1 MTYYNRLFTLV
12 LLDAMIVVTAVIL
25 SYWLL
30 HPYDEIP
37 AFALTSTLILLVC
50 HYFFTAYLKQYRK
63 AWEYASISEMFN
75 VFRATTFSIAITT
88 VIQLYFTH
96 FLYMR
101 ELLITW
107 ILYMVM
113 IGCSRLA
120 WRVYSNRCIK
130 QSPNKKRTLIV
141 GAGSAGTMITSQLL
155 KSSNIKLV
163 PVAFVDDD
171 KTKLGL
177 EIFNIPVVAATKNI
191 AQVVERYK
199 IEHIVIAIPSLKRE
213 EINAIFSECTKTCVK
228 TQIVP
233 SLEAIVQ
240 GKVSINELKDIQME
254 DLLGRSPIQLDDKGI
269 SGKIVDSTILV
280 TGAGGSIGSE
290 ICRQIMKYNPAK
302 IVLLGHG
309 ENSIY
314 AIELE
319 LLEAYADTIEIVTEI
334 ADIQDRRRMFQVID
348 HHRPNI
354 VYHAAAHKHVPL
366 MESNPKEAVKNNIIG
381 TMNVAEASEAS
392 KVNIFVMVSS
402 DKAVNP
408 TSIMGASKCLAEM
421 MIQNK
426 SLASYTKFVT
436 VRFGNVLGSNG
447 SVIPLF
453 KRQIKKGGPLT
464 VTHPDM
470 IRYFMTIPEASRLV
484 IQAGVLAKGGEVFV
498 LDMGEPVKIVDF
510 AKKLIQLSGYNVED
524 IGITYTGIRPGEKLY
539 EELLGEDEVYANQIY
554 PKIHIGKPR
563 EVSWDA
569 IKDII
574 TTYDDLSE
582 ETLKERML
590 DLANYRKV
598 HKIPVT

>member
-1 MTYYNRLFTLV
+1 LTYYNRLFTLIF
-12 LLDAMIVVTAVIL
+12 LDALVVVTAVFL
-25 SYWLL
+25 SYWLI

-37 AFALTSTLILLVC
+37 AFTMIITLILLVC
-50 HYFFTAYLKQYRK
+50 HYFFTAYLKQYKK
-63 AWEYASISEMFN
+63 AWEYASIKEMFN
-75 VFRATTFSIAITT
+75 IFKLTAFSITITAAF
-88 VIQLYFTH
+88 QLYFTH
-96 FLYMR
+96 FLYSR
-101 ELLITW
+101 ELFITG
-107 ILYMVM
+107 ILYMAM

-120 WRVYSNRCIK
+120 WRIYFDRYIK
-130 QSPNKKRTLIV
+130 QSPNKKRTLVV
-141 GAGSAGTMITSQLL
+141 GAGSAGTMITSRLL
-155 KSSNIKLV
+155 KSSNIDLV

-171 KTKLGL
+171 KAKLSL
-177 EIFNIPVVAATKNI
+177 EIFNIPVVAATNHI
-191 AQVVERYK
+191 SQVVEQYK

-213 EINAIFSECTKTCVK
+213 EINAILSECIKACKK

-240 GKVSINELKDIQME
+240 GGVPINELQDIKME
-254 DLLGRSPIQLDDKGI
+254 DLLERLPVQLDDTGI
-269 SGKIVDSTILV
+269 SEKIVESTILV

-290 ICRQIMKYNPAK
+290 ICRQIMKFNPAK

-314 AIELE
+314 KIELE
-319 LLEAYADTIEIVTEI
+319 LREAYADTIEIVTEI
-334 ADIQDRRRMFQVID
+334 ADIQDRKRMFQVID

-366 MESNPKEAVKNNIIG
+366 MESNPKEAVKNNMIG
-381 TMNVAEASEAS
+381 TMNVAEASEACM
-392 KVNIFVMVSS
+392 VNIFVMVSS

-421 MIQNK
+421 MIQYK
-426 SLASYTKFVT
+426 SSSSHTKFVT

-453 KRQIKKGGPLT
+453 KKQIKKGGPLT

-539 EELLGEDEVYANQIY
+539 EELLGEDEVYLNQIY

-563 EVSWDA
+563 EVNWNA

-574 TTYDDLSE
+574 TTYDVLSE

-590 DLANYRKV
+590 NLANYRKSDKV
-598 HKIPVT
+598 PIP

>member
-1 MTYYNRLFTLV
+1 MTYYNRLYTIVF
-12 LLDAMIVVTAVIL
+12 LDALVVVTAVFL

-37 AFALTSTLILLVC
+37 AFTMMITLILLVC
-50 HYFFTAYLKQYRK
+50 HYFFTAYLKQYKK
-63 AWEYASISEMFN
+63 AWEYASIKEMFN
-75 VFRATTFSIAITT
+75 IFKLTAFSITITAAF
-88 VIQLYFTH
+88 QLYFTH
-96 FLYMR
+96 FLYSR
-101 ELLITW
+101 ELFITC
-107 ILYMVM
+107 ILYMAM

-120 WRVYSNRCIK
+120 WRIYFERYIK
-130 QSPNKKRTLIV
+130 QSPNKKRTLVV
-141 GAGSAGTMITSQLL
+141 GAGSAGTMITSRLL
-155 KSSNIKLV
+155 KSGNIDLV

-171 KTKLGL
+171 KAKLSL
-177 EIFNIPVVAATKNI
+177 EIFNIPVVAETKHI
-191 AQVVERYK
+191 SQVVEKYK
-199 IEHIVIAIPSLKRE
+199 IEHIVIAIPSLQRE
-213 EINAIFSECTKTCVK
+213 EINAILSECIKACKK

-240 GKVSINELKDIQME
+240 GGVPINELQDIQME
-254 DLLGRSPIQLDDKGI
+254 DLLGRLPVQLDEEGI
-269 SGKIVDSTILV
+269 SEKIVDSTILV

-319 LLEAYADTIEIVTEI
+319 LREVYADTIEIVTEI

-348 HHRPNI
+348 LHRPNI

-366 MESNPKEAVKNNIIG
+366 MESNPKEAVKNNMIG
-381 TMNVAEASEAS
+381 TMNVAEASKAGM
-392 KVNIFVMVSS
+392 VDIFVMVSS

-421 MIQNK
+421 IIQSK
-426 SLASYTKFVT
+426 SLSSHTKFVT

-453 KRQIKKGGPLT
+453 KKQIKKGGPLT

-510 AKKLIQLSGYNVED
+510 AKKAHPTV
-524 IGITYTGIRPGEKLY
+524 RLY
-539 EELLGEDEVYANQIY
+539 
-554 PKIHIGKPR
+554 R
-563 EVSWDA
+563 
-569 IKDII
+569 
-574 TTYDDLSE
+574 
-582 ETLKERML
+582 
-590 DLANYRKV
+590 
-598 HKIPVT
+598 

>member
-12 LLDAMIVVTAVIL
+12 ILDAMIVVIAVFS

-37 AFALTSTLILLVC
+37 AFALNSTLILLVC
-50 HYFFTAYLKQYRK
+50 HYFFTAYLKQYKK
-63 AWEYASISEMFN
+63 AWEYASIREMFN
-75 VFRATTFSIAITT
+75 IFKVTAFAITLTTFF
-88 VIQLYFTH
+88 QLYFTD
-96 FLYMR
+96 FLYIR
-101 ELLITW
+101 ELFITW
-107 ILYMVM
+107 ILYMAM

-120 WRVYSNRCIK
+120 WRVYFDRYIK

-155 KSSNIKLV
+155 KSSNIELV

-171 KTKLGL
+171 KTKLSL
-177 EIFNIPVVAATKNI
+177 EIFNIPVVAVTKHI
-191 AQVVERYK
+191 SQVVEEYK

-213 EINAIFSECTKTCVK
+213 EIDSILTECTKTCVK

-240 GKVSINELKDIQME
+240 GEVPINELQDIQME
-254 DLLGRSPIQLDDKGI
+254 DLLGRSLVQLDDKGI
-269 SGKIVDSTILV
+269 SEKIVDSTILV

-290 ICRQIMKYNPAK
+290 ICRQVMKYNPAK
-302 IVLLGHG
+302 IILLGHG

-319 LLEAYADTIEIVTEI
+319 LLEAYASTIEIVTEI

-348 HHRPNI
+348 QHRPNI

-381 TMNVAEASEAS
+381 TMNVAEASEAGM
-392 KVNIFVMVSS
+392 VNIFVMVSS

-421 MIQNK
+421 MIQHK
-426 SLASYTKFVT
+426 SLSSHTKFVT

-453 KRQIKKGGPLT
+453 KKQIKKGGPLT
-464 VTHPDM
+464 ITHPDM

-498 LDMGEPVKIVDF
+498 LDMGEPVQIVDF

-539 EELLGEDEVYANQIY
+539 EELLGEDEVYLNQIY

-563 EVSWDA
+563 EVNWNA

-574 TTYDDLSE
+574 TTYDVLSE
-582 ETLKERML
+582 ETLKERVL
-590 DLANYRKV
+590 NLANYRTNN
-598 HKIPVT
+598 KIPVP

>member
-1 MTYYNRLFTLV
+1 MTYYNRLFTIV
-12 LLDAMIVVTAVIL
+12 FLDALVVVTAVFL
-25 SYWLL
+25 SYWLI

-37 AFALTSTLILLVC
+37 AFTMMITLILLVC
-50 HYFFTAYLKQYRK
+50 HYFFTAYLKQYKK
-63 AWEYASISEMFN
+63 AWEYASIKEMFN
-75 VFRATTFSIAITT
+75 IFKLTAFSIIITAAF
-88 VIQLYFTH
+88 QLYFTH
-96 FLYMR
+96 FLYSR
-101 ELLITW
+101 ELFITC
-107 ILYMVM
+107 ILYMAM

-120 WRVYSNRCIK
+120 WRIYFERYIK
-130 QSPNKKRTLIV
+130 QSPNKKRTLVV
-141 GAGSAGTMITSQLL
+141 GAGSAGTMITSRLL
-155 KSSNIKLV
+155 KSGNIDLV

-171 KTKLGL
+171 KAKLSL
-177 EIFNIPVVAATKNI
+177 EIFNIPVVAETKHI
-191 AQVVERYK
+191 SQVVEQYK
-199 IEHIVIAIPSLKRE
+199 IEHIVIAIPSLQRE
-213 EINAIFSECTKTCVK
+213 EINAILSECIKACKK

-240 GKVSINELKDIQME
+240 GGVPINELQDIQME
-254 DLLGRSPIQLDDKGI
+254 DLLGRLPVQLDDEGI
-269 SGKIVDSTILV
+269 SEKIVDSTILV

-290 ICRQIMKYNPAK
+290 LCRQIMKYNPAK

-319 LLEAYADTIEIVTEI
+319 LREVYADTIEIVTEI

-348 HHRPNI
+348 LHRPNI

-366 MESNPKEAVKNNIIG
+366 MESNPKEAVKNNMIG
-381 TMNVAEASEAS
+381 TMNVAEASKAGM
-392 KVNIFVMVSS
+392 VDIFVMVSS

-421 MIQNK
+421 IIQSK
-426 SLASYTKFVT
+426 SLSSHTKFVT

-453 KRQIKKGGPLT
+453 KKQIKKGGPLT

-510 AKKLIQLSGYNVED
+510 AKKLIQLSGYTVED
-524 IGITYTGIRPGEKLY
+524 IGITFTGIRPGEKLY
-539 EELLGEDEVYANQIY
+539 EELLGEDEVYLNQIY
-554 PKIHIGKPR
+554 PQIHIGKPR
-563 EVSWDA
+563 EVNWNA

-574 TTYDDLSE
+574 TTYDALSE
-582 ETLKERML
+582 ETLKDRML
-590 DLANYRKV
+590 KLANYRKRNE
-598 HKIPVT
+598 IPIP

>member
-12 LLDAMIVVTAVIL
+12 FLDALVVVTAVFL
-25 SYWLL
+25 SYWLI

-37 AFALTSTLILLVC
+37 AFTMLITLILLVC
-50 HYFFTAYLKQYRK
+50 HYFFTAYLKQYKK
-63 AWEYASISEMFN
+63 AWEYASIKEMFN
-75 VFRATTFSIAITT
+75 IFKLTAFSITITAAF
-88 VIQLYFTH
+88 QLYFTH
-96 FLYMR
+96 FLYSR
-101 ELLITW
+101 ELFITC
-107 ILYMVM
+107 ILYMTM

-120 WRVYSNRCIK
+120 WRIYFERYIK
-130 QSPNKKRTLIV
+130 QSPNKKRTLVV
-141 GAGSAGTMITSQLL
+141 GAGSAGTMITSRLL
-155 KSSNIKLV
+155 KSSNIDLV

-171 KTKLGL
+171 KAKLSL
-177 EIFNIPVVAATKNI
+177 EIFNIPIVAVTKHI
-191 AQVVERYK
+191 SQVVEQYK

-213 EINAIFSECTKTCVK
+213 EINTILSECIKACKK

-240 GKVSINELKDIQME
+240 GGVPINELQDIQME
-254 DLLGRSPIQLDDKGI
+254 DLLGRLPVQLDDEGI
-269 SGKIVDSTILV
+269 SEKIVDSTILV

-319 LLEAYADTIEIVTEI
+319 LREVYADTIEIVTEI

-348 HHRPNI
+348 LHRPNI

-366 MESNPKEAVKNNIIG
+366 MESNPKEAVKNNMIG
-381 TMNVAEASEAS
+381 TMNVAEASEAGM
-392 KVNIFVMVSS
+392 VDIFVMVSS

-421 MIQNK
+421 MIQSK
-426 SLASYTKFVT
+426 SLSSHTKFVT

-453 KRQIKKGGPLT
+453 KKQIKKGGPLT

-510 AKKLIQLSGYNVED
+510 AKKLIQLSGYTVED
-524 IGITYTGIRPGEKLY
+524 IGITFTGIRPGEKLY
-539 EELLGEDEVYANQIY
+539 EELLGEDEVYLNQIY
-554 PKIHIGKPR
+554 PQIHIGKPR
-563 EVSWDA
+563 EVNWSA

-574 TTYDDLSE
+574 TTYDVLSE
-582 ETLKERML
+582 ETLKDRML
-590 DLANYRKV
+590 KLANYRERNE
-598 HKIPVT
+598 IPIP

>member
-12 LLDAMIVVTAVIL
+12 LLDAVIVVTAVFL

-30 HPYDEIP
+30 HPYNEIS
-37 AFALTSTLILLVC
+37 AFIMTITLILLMC
-50 HYFFTAYLKQYRK
+50 HYFFTAYLKLYKK
-63 AWEYASISEMFN
+63 AWEYASIKEMFN
-75 VFRATTFSIAITT
+75 IFKVTAFSITITAAF
-88 VIQLYFTH
+88 QLYFTH
-96 FLYMR
+96 FLYIR
-101 ELLITW
+101 ELFITC
-107 ILYMVM
+107 ILYIAM

-120 WRVYSNRCIK
+120 WRIYFERYIK

-141 GAGSAGTMITSQLL
+141 GAGSAGTMITSRLL
-155 KSSNIKLV
+155 KSSNIDLV

-171 KTKLGL
+171 KAKLSL
-177 EIFNIPVVAATKNI
+177 EIFNIPVVAATKDI
-191 AQVVERYK
+191 SQVVEQYK

-213 EINAIFSECTKTCVK
+213 EINSIFSECTKTYKK

-240 GKVSINELKDIQME
+240 GKVPINQLQDIQME
-254 DLLGRSPIQLDDKGI
+254 DLLGRLPVQLDDKGI
-269 SGKIVDSTILV
+269 LEKIVDSTILV

-319 LLEAYADTIEIVTEI
+319 LREAYADTIEIVTEI

-348 HHRPNI
+348 QHRPNI

-366 MESNPKEAVKNNIIG
+366 MESNPKEAVKNNMIG
-381 TMNVAEASEAS
+381 TMNVAEASEAGM
-392 KVNIFVMVSS
+392 VNIFVMVSS

-421 MIQNK
+421 MIWYK
-426 SLASYTKFVT
+426 SLSSHTKFVT

-453 KRQIKKGGPLT
+453 KKQIKKGGPLT

-510 AKKLIQLSGYNVED
+510 AKKLIQLSGYSVEE

-539 EELLGEDEVYANQIY
+539 EELLGEDEVYLNQIY
-554 PKIHIGKPR
+554 PQIHIGKPR
-563 EVSWDA
+563 EVNWKA
-569 IKDII
+569 IKEII
-574 TTYDDLSE
+574 TTYEDMSE
-582 ETLKERML
+582 ETLKDRML
-590 DLANYRKV
+590 NLANYRKNN
-598 HKIPVT
+598 KIPIP

>member
-12 LLDAMIVVTAVIL
+12 LLDAMIVMTAVFL
-25 SYWLL
+25 SYWFL
-30 HPYDEIP
+30 HPYDGIP

-50 HYFFTAYLKQYRK
+50 HYFFTAYLKQYKK

-75 VFRATTFSIAITT
+75 VFKATTFSIAITT

-101 ELLITW
+101 ELLFAW
-107 ILYMVM
+107 ILYMVL

-120 WRVYSNRCIK
+120 WRVYSNRYIK

-171 KTKLGL
+171 KTKLSL
-177 EIFNIPVVAATKNI
+177 EIFNIPVVAATKHI
-191 AQVVERYK
+191 AQVVEKYK

-213 EINAIFSECTKTCVK
+213 EINAIFSECTKTCIK

-240 GKVSINELKDIQME
+240 GRVSINELKDIQME
-254 DLLGRSPIQLDDKGI
+254 DLLGRSPVQLDDKGI
-269 SGKIVDSTILV
+269 SEKIVDSTILV

-314 AIELE
+314 TIELE

-334 ADIQDRRRMFQVID
+334 ADIQDRRRMFQVIN

-392 KVNIFVMVSS
+392 RVNIFVMISS

-426 SLASYTKFVT
+426 SLSSCTKFVT

-453 KRQIKKGGPLT
+453 KKQIKKGGPVT

-563 EVSWDA
+563 EVNWDA

-574 TTYDDLSE
+574 TTYDVLSE
-582 ETLKERML
+582 EMLKERML
-590 DLANYRKV
+590 DLANYRNV
-598 HKIPVT
+598 QKIPVS

>member
-1 MTYYNRLFTLV
+1 MTYYNRLFTIV
-12 LLDAMIVVTAVIL
+12 FLDALVVVTAVFL
-25 SYWLL
+25 SYWLI

-37 AFALTSTLILLVC
+37 AFTMMITLILLVC
-50 HYFFTAYLKQYRK
+50 HYFFTAYLKQYKK
-63 AWEYASISEMFN
+63 AWEYASIKEMFN
-75 VFRATTFSIAITT
+75 IFKLTAFSIIITAAF
-88 VIQLYFTH
+88 QLYFTH
-96 FLYMR
+96 FLYSR
-101 ELLITW
+101 ELFITC
-107 ILYMVM
+107 ILYMAM

-120 WRVYSNRCIK
+120 WRIYFERYIK
-130 QSPNKKRTLIV
+130 QSPNKKRTLVV
-141 GAGSAGTMITSQLL
+141 GAGSAGTMITSRLL
-155 KSSNIKLV
+155 KSGNIDLV

-171 KTKLGL
+171 KAKLSL
-177 EIFNIPVVAATKNI
+177 EIFNIPVVAETKHI
-191 AQVVERYK
+191 SQVVEQYK
-199 IEHIVIAIPSLKRE
+199 IEHIVIAIPSLQRE
-213 EINAIFSECTKTCVK
+213 EINAILSECIKACKK

-240 GKVSINELKDIQME
+240 GGVPINELQDIQME
-254 DLLGRSPIQLDDKGI
+254 DLLGRLPVQLDDEGI
-269 SGKIVDSTILV
+269 SEKIVDSTILV

-290 ICRQIMKYNPAK
+290 LCRQIMKYNPAK

-319 LLEAYADTIEIVTEI
+319 LREVYADTIEIVTEI

-348 HHRPNI
+348 LHRPNI

-366 MESNPKEAVKNNIIG
+366 MESNPKEAVKNNMIG
-381 TMNVAEASEAS
+381 TMNVAEASEAGM
-392 KVNIFVMVSS
+392 VDIFVMVSS

-421 MIQNK
+421 IIQSK
-426 SLASYTKFVT
+426 SLSSHTKFVT

-453 KRQIKKGGPLT
+453 KKQIKKGGPLT

-510 AKKLIQLSGYNVED
+510 AKKLIQLSGYTVED
-524 IGITYTGIRPGEKLY
+524 IGITFTGIRPGEKLY
-539 EELLGEDEVYANQIY
+539 EELLGEDEVYLNQIY
-554 PKIHIGKPR
+554 PQIHIGKPR
-563 EVSWDA
+563 EVNWNA

-574 TTYDDLSE
+574 TTYDALSE
-582 ETLKERML
+582 ESLKDRML
-590 DLANYRKV
+590 NLANYRK
-598 HKIPVT
+598 KNEIPIP

>member
-1 MTYYNRLFTLV
+1 
-12 LLDAMIVVTAVIL
+12 MIVVTAVFL

-30 HPYDEIP
+30 HPFDGLP
-37 AFALTSTLILLVC
+37 VFTLTITFFLLIC
-50 HYFFTAYLKQYRK
+50 HYFFTAYLKQYKK
-63 AWEYASISEMFN
+63 AWEYASIREMFN
-75 VFRATTFSIAITT
+75 VFKVTAFSITITT
-88 VIQLYFTH
+88 VFQLYFTH
-96 FLYMR
+96 FLYIR
-101 ELLITW
+101 ELFITW
-107 ILYMVM
+107 ILYMAM
-113 IGCSRLA
+113 IGGSRFA
-120 WRVYSNRCIK
+120 WRIYFERYIK
-130 QSPNKKRTLIV
+130 QSTNKKRTLIV

-155 KSSNIKLV
+155 KSSKIELV

-171 KTKLGL
+171 KTKLSL
-177 EIFNIPVVAATKNI
+177 EIFNIPVVAATKHI
-191 AQVVERYK
+191 SQVVEQYK

-213 EINAIFSECTKTCVK
+213 EINAIFSECTKTCKK

-240 GKVSINELKDIQME
+240 GKVPINELQDIQME
-254 DLLGRSPIQLDDKGI
+254 DLLGRLPVQLDDKGI
-269 SGKIVDSTILV
+269 SEQIMDGTILV

-319 LLEAYADTIEIVTEI
+319 LREAYADTIEIVTEI

-348 HHRPNI
+348 YHRPNI

-366 MESNPKEAVKNNIIG
+366 MESNPKEAVKNNMIG
-381 TMNVAEASEAS
+381 TMNVAEASEAGM
-392 KVNIFVMVSS
+392 VNIFVMVSS

-421 MIQNK
+421 MIQYK
-426 SLASYTKFVT
+426 SLSSHTKFVT

-453 KRQIKKGGPLT
+453 KKQIKKGGPLT

-470 IRYFMTIPEASRLV
+470 IRYFMTITEASRLV
-484 IQAGVLAKGGEVFV
+484 IQAGALAKGGEVFV

-539 EELLGEDEVYANQIY
+539 EELLGEDEVYLNQIY

-563 EVSWDA
+563 EVNWNA

-574 TTYDDLSE
+574 TTYDVLSE
-582 ETLKERML
+582 ETLKDRML
-590 DLANYRKV
+590 NLANYRKNN
-598 HKIPVT
+598 KIPIA

>member
-12 LLDAMIVVTAVIL
+12 VLDAMIVVTAVFL

-30 HPYDEIP
+30 HPFDGLP
-37 AFALTSTLILLVC
+37 VFTLTIMFFLLMC
-50 HYFFTAYLKQYRK
+50 HYFFTAYLKQYKK
-63 AWEYASISEMFN
+63 AWEYASIREMFN
-75 VFRATTFSIAITT
+75 VFKVTAFSITITT
-88 VIQLYFTH
+88 VFQLYFTH
-96 FLYMR
+96 FLYIR
-101 ELLITW
+101 ELFITW
-107 ILYMVM
+107 ILYLAM
-113 IGCSRLA
+113 IGGSRFA
-120 WRVYSNRCIK
+120 WRIYFERYIK
-130 QSPNKKRTLIV
+130 QSTNKKRTLIV

-155 KSSNIKLV
+155 KSSKIELV

-171 KTKLGL
+171 KTKLSL
-177 EIFNIPVVAATKNI
+177 EIFNIPVVAATKHI
-191 AQVVERYK
+191 SQVVEQYK

-213 EINAIFSECTKTCVK
+213 EINAIFSECTKTCKK

-240 GKVSINELKDIQME
+240 GKVPINELQDIQME
-254 DLLGRSPIQLDDKGI
+254 DLLGRLPVQLDDKGI
-269 SGKIVDSTILV
+269 SEQIMDGTILV

-319 LLEAYADTIEIVTEI
+319 LREAYADTIEIVTEI

-366 MESNPKEAVKNNIIG
+366 MESNPKEAVKNNMIG
-381 TMNVAEASEAS
+381 TMNVAEASEAGM
-392 KVNIFVMVSS
+392 VNIFVMVSS

-421 MIQNK
+421 MIQYK
-426 SLASYTKFVT
+426 SLSSHTKFVT

-453 KRQIKKGGPLT
+453 KKQIKKGGPLT

-470 IRYFMTIPEASRLV
+470 IRYFMTITEASRLV
-484 IQAGVLAKGGEVFV
+484 IQAGALAKGGEVFV

-539 EELLGEDEVYANQIY
+539 EELLGEDEVYLNQIY
-554 PKIHIGKPR
+554 PKIHIGKLR
-563 EVSWDA
+563 EVNWNA

-574 TTYDDLSE
+574 TKYDVLSE
-582 ETLKERML
+582 ETLKDRML
-590 DLANYRKV
+590 NLANYRKNN
-598 HKIPVT
+598 KIPIA

>member
-12 LLDAMIVVTAVIL
+12 LLDAMIVVTAVFL

-50 HYFFTAYLKQYRK
+50 HYFFTAYLKQYKK

-88 VIQLYFTH
+88 IIQLYFTH

-191 AQVVERYK
+191 AQVVEKYK

-240 GKVSINELKDIQME
+240 VKVSINELKDIQME

-269 SGKIVDSTILV
+269 SEKIVDSTILV

-319 LLEAYADTIEIVTEI
+319 MLEAYADTIEIVTEI

-426 SLASYTKFVT
+426 SLSSYTKFVT

-563 EVSWDA
+563 EVNWDA

-574 TTYDDLSE
+574 TTYDVLSE